1 MATRREFLDALAMG
15 AATLAV
21 GTTARSYRQILGSN
35 DRLNFAVIGL
45 NGRAYA
51 HLSALKANR
60 SAARISHV
68 CDVDGNILRK
78 FADRVQQEAGET
90 AATENDFRRILE
102 QKDVDAIT
110 IATPDHWHAPMAIA
124 ALQAGKHVYV
134 EKPCS
139 HNAAE
144 GEMLVR
150 AQQKYQKLVQMG
162 TQQRSSPHTI
172 EIVEKIH
179 AGIIGRPYFAKAWYS
194 NVRKSIGTGKDAPVP
209 SQLDWD
215 LWQGPAP
222 RRAYRDNVQPYNW
235 HWFRIYG
242 TGETLNNGTHE
253 VDVCRWALDVDYPE
267 RVSSSG
273 GRYQF
278 KDDWQF
284 YDTLVTSFAYQ
295 DKMISWEGKS
305 CQGMK
310 YYGRGRGST
319 IMGTTGTVLLDRD
332 GYEIYDLDGKKTSE
346 FKVGSTTSSSDLVGR
361 DSMTDAH
368 FANFIAGIRNGEKL
382 NAPVSVGNISVT
394 MLQISNIAW
403 EVNRELHLD
412 TKDGRIQGDP
422 EAMKMWG
429 REYENGWA
437 PSV

>member
-1 MATRREFLDALAMG
+1 MATRREFLDALAVS

-78 FADRVQQEAGET
+78 FADKVQQEMDET
-90 AATENDFRRILE
+90 AATEKDFRRILE
-102 QKDVDAIT
+102 QKDVDAVT

-144 GEMLVR
+144 GEMLLR
-150 AQQKYQKLVQMG
+150 AQQKYRKLVQMG

-179 AGIIGRPYFAKAWYS
+179 AGFIGRPYFAKAWYS
-194 NVRKSIGTGKDAPVP
+194 NTRKSIGTGKNAAVP
-209 SQLDWD
+209 AQLDWD

-222 RRAYRDNVQPYNW
+222 RRPYRDNVQPYNW

-253 VDVCRWALDVDYPE
+253 VDVCRWALGVDYPE

-284 YDTLVTSFAYQ
+284 YDTLVTSFTYQ
-295 DKMISWEGKS
+295 DKIISWEGKS

-310 YYGRGRGST
+310 YYGRDRGST
-319 IMGTTGTVLLDRD
+319 IMGTTGTVLVDRD
-332 GYEIYDLDGKKTSE
+332 GYEIYDLEGKKTSE
-346 FKVGSTTSSSDLVGR
+346 FRRGGTTSSSDLVGR

-368 FANFIAGIRNGEKL
+368 FANFIAAIRNGEKL
-382 NAPVSVGNISVT
+382 NAPVSVGNIAVT

-412 TKDGRIQGDP
+412 TQDGRIQGDP

-429 REYENGWA
+429 REYEDGWA
-437 PSV
+437 PRV